1 MDTEPFSEEKRE
13 LLKKKSFALSVL
25 KNSETATILR
35 GTLEKCMKNE
45 TKRRRNRTTVMRQVK
60 RMLADEDYLNEI
72 ARQRRLAAPSGA
84 VIDETLI
91 ETIMVQIPQMSNR
104 NILRTLSILRKK
116 LPKEMFK
123 TNLRK
128 VLARRSNLLDDL
140 FHTEYTEVVDDEGE
154 KITMPVTSA
163 KHLPTLISLVCE
175 KGAFLRTTSSCVW
188 DLTEDNLN

>member
-1 MDTEPFSEEKRE
+1 M
-13 LLKKKSFALSVL
+13 
-25 KNSETATILR
+25 
-35 GTLEKCMKNE
+35 
-45 TKRRRNRTTVMRQVK
+45 RRVK

-140 FHTEYTEVVDDEGE
+140 FHTEYTADEP
-154 KITMPVTSA
+154 MSSVSA
-163 KHLPTLISLVCE
+163 PKAEPMS
-175 KGAFLRTTSSCVW
+175 
-188 DLTEDNLN
+188 